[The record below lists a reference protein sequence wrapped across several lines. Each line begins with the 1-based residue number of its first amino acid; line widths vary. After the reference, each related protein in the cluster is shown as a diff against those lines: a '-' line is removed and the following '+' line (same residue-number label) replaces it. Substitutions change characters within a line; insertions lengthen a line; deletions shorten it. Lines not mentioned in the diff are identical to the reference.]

1 MCNYDGPMILT
12 LFNDLKGSQSLTETH
27 LGVPQ
32 HHLTAA
38 VEFGNSLI
46 DGQLLFRAEFN
57 YLMNRDYL
65 AGADCTTPFLDCL
78 NSLQSS
84 LNAAFKPL
92 PALILLAEIVAL
104 DTGTQQDIMN
114 LFVIKRGNKS
124 TFD

>member
-32 HHLTAA
+32 HHLAAA

-57 YLMNRDYL
+57 YLMNWNYL
-65 AGADCTTPFLDCL
+65 AGADPWGILPGCAVSQLLGAHPRPAGAKRRHRLL
-78 NSLQSS
+78 RR
-84 LNAAFKPL
+84 AAIRP
-92 PALILLAEIVAL
+92 E
-104 DTGTQQDIMN
+104 
-114 LFVIKRGNKS
+114 RGGQRR
-124 TFD
+124 